1 MIRIYVHRVHESESM
16 LFRATAFCDGVP
28 LITIEEY
35 GGPEAERVVV
45 AKLSKKLTVEG
56 YDAPDDYWKQK
67 FRVGPEGYLRSEPE
81 KGRVVDD

>member
-1 MIRIYVHRVHESESM
+1 M
-16 LFRATAFCDGVP
+16 
-28 LITIEEY
+28 
-35 GGPEAERVVV
+35 V
-45 AKLSKKLTVEG
+45 AKLSKKLTIEG